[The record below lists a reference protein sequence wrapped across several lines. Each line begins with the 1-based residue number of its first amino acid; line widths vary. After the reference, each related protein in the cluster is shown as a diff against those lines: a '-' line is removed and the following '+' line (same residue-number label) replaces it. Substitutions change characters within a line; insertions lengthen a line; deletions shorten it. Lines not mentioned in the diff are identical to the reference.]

1 MARSLSI
8 TRRFTLAYMA
18 LAVLFGAAVGAFIVV
33 EARPA
38 PTPPPPWSAWKP
50 TEKDAVARLGEIAQ
64 HVEAQYHLPS
74 GKKLVDVLPRGPAA
88 PEPIA
93 EVGIA
98 NTPNPKQASD
108 FSFSHADSTAMFILC
123 GDGPKC
129 SIKEGKPSLARGA
142 VLRRE
147 ALELALYTLRYV
159 DGADSVV
166 AFYPPQKGKDP
177 TYAFYFDKSDFSNE
191 LRAPLRRTLPQSKA
205 PVPGKLTSGELET
218 VNALTTQREFRFAVQ
233 TDQSGARV
241 LLLARATG

>member
-8 TRRFTLAYMA
+8 ARRFWLAYLA
-18 LAVLFGAAVGAFIVV
+18 LAALFGAAVGTFIVL
-33 EARPA
+33 EERPA
-38 PTPPPPWSAWKP
+38 PTPPPPWSAWTP
-50 TEKDAVARLGEIAQ
+50 TEKDAAARQGEIAR
-64 HVEAQYHLPS
+64 HVETQYHLPS

-88 PEPIA
+88 SQPIE

-98 NTPNPKQASD
+98 KTPNPTQASD
-108 FSFSHADSTAMFILC
+108 FSFSHADSTVMYILC

-129 SIKEGKPSLARGA
+129 SIKDGKPSLARGA

-166 AFYPPQKGKDP
+166 AFFPPQKGKDP
-177 TYAFYFDKSDFSNE
+177 TFAFYFARSDFSNE
-191 LRAPLRRTLPQSKA
+191 LRAPLRQTLPRPKP
-205 PVPGKLTSGELET
+205 PVPGKLTSSELKT
-218 VNALTTQREFRFAVQ
+218 VNALTTPREFRFAVQ
-233 TDQSGARV
+233 TDQTGARV

>member
-8 TRRFTLAYMA
+8 PRRFTLAYMA
-18 LAVLFGAAVGAFIVV
+18 LAGLFGAAVGAFIVV

-98 NTPNPKQASD
+98 NTPNPKQVSD

-123 GDGPKC
+123 GDGPTC

-177 TYAFYFDKSDFSNE
+177 TYVFYFAKSDFSNE
-191 LRAPLRRTLPQSKA
+191 LRSPLRQTLPHPKP
-205 PVPGKLTSGELET
+205 PVPGQLTSGELET

>member
-1 MARSLSI
+1 VARSLSI
-8 TRRFTLAYMA
+8 PRRFTLAYVA
-18 LAVLFGAAVGAFIVV
+18 LAGLFGAAVGTFIVL
-33 EARPA
+33 EKRPA

-50 TEKDAVARLGEIAQ
+50 TEKDAAARQGEIAR
-64 HVEAQYHLPS
+64 HVDTQYHLPS

-88 PEPIA
+88 PQPIE

-98 NTPNPKQASD
+98 KTPNPTRASD
-108 FSFSHADSTAMFILC
+108 FSFSHADSTVMYILC

-159 DGADSVV
+159 DGAESVV
-166 AFYPPQKGKDP
+166 AFFPPQKGKDP
-177 TYAFYFDKSDFSNE
+177 TFAFYFAKSELSNE
-191 LRAPLRRTLPQSKA
+191 LQVPLRQTLPHPKP
-205 PVPGKLTSGELET
+205 PVPGKLASGELKT
-218 VNALTTQREFRFAVQ
+218 VNALTTPREFRFAVQ

-241 LLLARATG
+241 LLLARATP